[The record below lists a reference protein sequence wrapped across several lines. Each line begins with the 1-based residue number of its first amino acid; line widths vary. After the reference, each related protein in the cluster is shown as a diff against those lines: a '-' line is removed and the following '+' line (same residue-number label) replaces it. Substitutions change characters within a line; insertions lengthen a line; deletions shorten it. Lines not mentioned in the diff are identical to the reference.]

1 VSVAFRNRNAQRG
14 IGLILLL
21 VVVVLAFTY
30 VLMSRLP
37 LATHQT
43 AAKREHNAK
52 VLNQAKQ
59 ALIGWMVINAAQT
72 DNNPGR
78 LPCPEGVNNIATAQE
93 GVAAPDP
100 GDPTCAR
107 VGRLP
112 WRTLGLDKLADADA
126 EPLWYAVSPGW
137 ALQNTSSLL
146 TINSDKR
153 GQMTVDGVAAP
164 NDVIAL
170 IIAPGRAMNVQAA
183 PGCTARNQARAAPA
197 PTMNPADYVEC
208 FNAATPAF
216 STVGPAASFNDQVL
230 AVTTADLIPELEAAI
245 QQRMQREIAPALKT
259 VYASAAW
266 GQTAANPV
274 YPFAAQFALPPPDPG
289 PGPGPG
295 NSYQGVDGG
304 YKGLLPFN
312 CSATGC
318 ASDSR
323 YSPAFVNWTTSG
335 GGPSISVSGPGL
347 VSGGGSCTLTGNQ
360 INCNGS
366 YVAVGTVTFTITVR
380 AINVAMA
387 LRRLDPSGVTLTTGS
402 LLSLGTCSSPGTVTS
417 ISGSFRSDGGADM
430 TMKAQASGLLGPPPG
445 LLPLSVTYCMT
456 AQLGMF
462 ADDPLLDS
470 SNPTTGWFVRNE
482 WYRLVWY
489 QVAPKN
495 TVDNLTGGVPVGCVN
510 PTPPPPAPDCL
521 GINGTR
527 NIRALMVLMGRSL
540 SNPPA
545 NRPNGDLMDYLEHNN
560 CDRTLVGGVFV
571 CNPGA
576 TFEQRPM
583 RTDKVVS
590 GPAFAPPNNTPFYAP
605 FNDRIVL
612 VDWIAPTPTFP
623 MATLL
628 P

>member
-1 VSVAFRNRNAQRG
+1 MSRSRNAQRG
-14 IGLILLL
+14 LALTLLL

-30 VLMSRLP
+30 ILLSRLP
-37 LATHQT
+37 LATRQT
-43 AAKREHNAK
+43 AAKLAYNAK

-59 ALIGWMVINAAQT
+59 ALVGWMVINAAQT

-78 LPCPEGVNNIATAQE
+78 LPCPEGANNIATAQE

-112 WRTLGLDKLADADA
+112 WRTLGLDKLVDADA

-164 NDVIAL
+164 NDVVAL
-170 IIAPGRAMNVQAA
+170 IVAPGRAMNVQAA
-183 PGCTARNQARAAPA
+183 PGCTARTQARAAPA
-197 PTMNPADYVEC
+197 PTINAADYVEC

-245 QQRMQREIAPALKT
+245 QQRMQREIAPVLRT
-259 VYASAAW
+259 VYSSAAW

-274 YPFAAQFALPPPDPG
+274 YPFAAQFDNPDPG
-289 PGPGPG
+289 SG
-295 NSYQGVDGG
+295 NSYQANDGR
-304 YKGLLPFN
+304 YQGLLPFN
-312 CSATGC
+312 CSAAGC

-323 YSPAFVNWTTSG
+323 FSPTFVNWTTSG
-335 GGPSISVSGPGL
+335 GGPSISVTGPGL

-360 INCNGS
+360 INCTGS
-366 YVAVGTVTFTITVR
+366 YVAVGTVTFTVTVR
-380 AINVAMA
+380 ATNVAMA
-387 LRRLDPSGVTLTTGS
+387 LRRLDPSGLTLTTGS

-430 TMKAQASGLLGPPPG
+430 TMRAQASGLVGPPPG
-445 LLPLSVTYCMT
+445 LLPLSVSFCMT
-456 AQLGMF
+456 AQLAMF
-462 ADDPLLDS
+462 ADHPLLDS
-470 SNPTTGWFVRNE
+470 SDPTTGWFVRNE

-489 QVAPKN
+489 GVAPMN
-495 TVDNLTGGVPVGCVN
+495 TVDNLTGSPPVPVGCANN
-510 PTPPPPAPDCL
+510 PPTTTNCL
-521 GINGTR
+521 RINGTR
-527 NIRALMVLMGRSL
+527 NIRALLVLAGRSL
-540 SNPPA
+540 SNPA
-545 NRPNGDLMDYLEHNN
+545 GRPNNNLMDYLEHAN
-560 CDRTLVGGVFV
+560 CNRTFVFPSFV
-571 CNPGA
+571 CTPGPS
-576 TFEQRPM
+576 FEQRGM

-590 GPAFAPPNNTPFYAP
+590 CPACAPPNNTPFYAP

-612 VDWIAPTPTFP
+612 VDWVAPTPTFP
-623 MATLL
+623 VSALL

>member
-1 VSVAFRNRNAQRG
+1 MSRSRNAQRG
-14 IGLILLL
+14 LALILLL

-30 VLMSRLP
+30 ALMSRLP

-43 AAKREHNAK
+43 AAKLEYNAK

-78 LPCPEGVNNIATAQE
+78 LPCPEGANNVGTNSE

-112 WRTLGLDKLADADA
+112 WRTLGLDKLVDADT

-137 ALQNTSSLL
+137 SLQAAAGAPL

-153 GQMTVDGVAAP
+153 GQMTVDGLAPP
-164 NDVIAL
+164 NDVVAL

-216 STVGPAASFNDQVL
+216 STVGPATSFNDQVL

-245 QQRMQREIAPALKT
+245 QQRMQREIAPALRT

-266 GQTAANPV
+266 GQAAANPV
-274 YPFAAQFALPPPDPG
+274 YPFAAQFDLPDPG
-289 PGPGPG
+289 SG
-295 NSYQGVDGG
+295 NTYQANDGR
-304 YKGLLPFN
+304 YQGLLPFN
-312 CSATGC
+312 CSKAGC

-323 YSPAFVNWTTSG
+323 FSPTFVNWTTSG
-335 GGPSISVSGPGL
+335 GGPSISVTGPGL

-360 INCNGS
+360 INCTGS
-366 YVAVGTVTFTITVR
+366 YAAVGTVTFTITIR

-417 ISGSFRSDGGADM
+417 ITGSFRSDGGADM

-462 ADDPLLDS
+462 ADDPLLDPS
-470 SNPTTGWFVRNE
+470 DPTTGWFVRNE

-489 QVAPKN
+489 AAAPKN
-495 TVDNLTGGVPVGCVN
+495 TVDNLSGGVPVG
-510 PTPPPPAPDCL
+510 
-521 GINGTR
+521 
-527 NIRALMVLMGRSL
+527 
-540 SNPPA
+540 
-545 NRPNGDLMDYLEHNN
+545 
-560 CDRTLVGGVFV
+560 
-571 CNPGA
+571 
-576 TFEQRPM
+576 
-583 RTDKVVS
+583 
-590 GPAFAPPNNTPFYAP
+590 
-605 FNDRIVL
+605 
-612 VDWIAPTPTFP
+612 
-623 MATLL
+623 
-628 P
+628 

>member
-1 VSVAFRNRNAQRG
+1 MSRSRNAQRG
-14 IGLILLL
+14 LALTLLL

-30 VLMSRLP
+30 ILISRLP
-37 LATHQT
+37 LATRQT
-43 AAKREHNAK
+43 AAKREYNAK

-59 ALIGWMVINAAQT
+59 ALVGWMVINAAQT

-78 LPCPEGVNNIATAQE
+78 LPCPEGANNIATAQE

-112 WRTLGLDKLADADA
+112 WRTLGLDKLVDADA

-164 NDVIAL
+164 NDVVAL
-170 IIAPGRAMNVQAA
+170 IVAPGRAMNVQAA
-183 PGCTARNQARAAPA
+183 PGCTARTQARAAPA
-197 PTMNPADYVEC
+197 PTINAADYVEC

-245 QQRMQREIAPALKT
+245 QQRMQREIAPVLRT
-259 VYASAAW
+259 VYSSAAW

-274 YPFAAQFALPPPDPG
+274 YPFAAQFDNPDPG
-289 PGPGPG
+289 SG
-295 NSYQGVDGG
+295 NSYQANDGR
-304 YKGLLPFN
+304 YQGLLPFN
-312 CSATGC
+312 CSAAGC

-323 YSPAFVNWTTSG
+323 FSPTFVNWTTSG
-335 GGPSISVSGPGL
+335 GGPSISVTGPGL

-360 INCNGS
+360 INCTGS
-366 YVAVGTVTFTITVR
+366 YVAVGTVTFTVTVR
-380 AINVAMA
+380 ATNVAMA
-387 LRRLDPSGVTLTTGS
+387 LRRLDPSGLTLTTGS

-430 TMKAQASGLLGPPPG
+430 TMRAQASGLVGPPPG
-445 LLPLSVTYCMT
+445 LLPLSVSFCMT
-456 AQLGMF
+456 AQLAMF
-462 ADDPLLDS
+462 ADHPLLDS
-470 SNPTTGWFVRNE
+470 SDPTTGWFVRNE

-489 QVAPKN
+489 GVAPMN
-495 TVDNLTGGVPVGCVN
+495 TVDNLTGSPPVPVGCVN
-510 PTPPPPAPDCL
+510 NPPTTTNCL
-521 GINGTR
+521 RINGTR
-527 NIRALMVLMGRSL
+527 NIRALLVLAGRSL
-540 SNPPA
+540 SNPA
-545 NRPNGDLMDYLEHNN
+545 GRPNNNLMDYLEHAN
-560 CDRTLVGGVFV
+560 CNRTFVFPSFV
-571 CNPGA
+571 CTPGPS
-576 TFEQRPM
+576 FEQRGM

-590 GPAFAPPNNTPFYAP
+590 CPACAPPNNTPFYAP

-612 VDWIAPTPTFP
+612 VDWVAPTPTFP
-623 MATLL
+623 VSALL